1 MVCTAM
7 TLFCRSS
14 PRHRRSLIG
23 AALGLL
29 AMPACA
35 VTIDGR
41 IDPDEWRGA
50 QHITDFRKTQPLN
63 GEPASLPTEAWVL
76 ATPEGLAVAFRNIQ
90 PASVPRTY
98 QRTRRDENAVVDRV
112 NVMLDFNGDGRTG
125 YDFTLTLTN
134 GITDAVITNE
144 SKMNNDWDGL
154 WQHAVSEDAEGWSAE
169 LLIPWHTAPMRKAV
183 DGKRVIGLY
192 LDRVIGSTG
201 ERSAW
206 PVAAFS
212 RARFLSEFN
221 RVEMPAY
228 SQSLLSV
235 TPHVLGILDNVHG
248 SSRVKGGAD
257 LLWKPNSQTQLTATL
272 RPDFGQVESDDLV
285 VNFSAEETF
294 FSDKRPFF
302 TENQGLFDFGMLLD
316 DSQVIYTRR
325 VGGAADDGSG
335 ASQIDGALKLTGSL
349 GSTHYGV
356 MVAQEEGEAGRLFS
370 AWRLDHDAGE
380 HTLGLLATRVE
391 HPWLDR
397 EASVLGINH
406 RWRPN
411 ERLMVRG
418 KLIGSA
424 IDQYEQTRR
433 GNGATVA
440 VDYEAGNGWAQQW
453 YAMHFDGSLDVND
466 FGYLPR
472 NSLNYAHWE
481 LRRRLVDLPARSSY
495 VSREWRVRGN
505 ATNNDRGLS
514 LRRQL
519 RVTLKSN
526 LRNGGNETI
535 ELNLNGAGH
544 DDLLTRGHG
553 AMRTASYP
561 VLSWERSRPR
571 KGAWAWKANARVS
584 GNDLSGTDRLSY
596 KVYGEPT
603 LFLSNALSVFAGI
616 TYESNPEWL
625 IWQHGNLV
633 GSFNA
638 TSLQLAAGMAWN
650 IGNRQEFRVRL
661 QALGMDADLRQAWR
675 VIDRLRPMAVTDPV
689 EDFSIRNL
697 GLQIRYRYELAPLSD
712 LYVVYGRGGYA
723 LDQEIAPAGRQFVD
737 SFRLRDSEQLMIKLA
752 YRFEL

>member
-1 MVCTAM
+1 M
-7 TLFCRSS
+7 
-14 PRHRRSLIG
+14 
-23 AALGLL
+23 LGLL
-29 AMPACA
+29 AAPAFA
-35 VTIDGR
+35 VTIDGC

-63 GEPASLPTEAWVL
+63 GKPASLRTEAWVL

-90 PASVPRTY
+90 PPEVPRTY

-144 SKMNNDWDGL
+144 SKLNNDWDGL
-154 WQHAVSEDAEGWSAE
+154 WQHAVSEDEEGWSAE
-169 LLIPWHTAPMRKAV
+169 ILIPWHTAPMRKAV
-183 DGKRVIGLY
+183 DSKRVIGLY

-201 ERSAW
+201 ERVAW
-206 PVAAFS
+206 PVASFS
-212 RARFLSEFN
+212 RTRFLSEFN
-221 RVEMPAY
+221 MVEVPAY
-228 SQSLLSV
+228 NQSLLSV
-235 TPHVLGILDNVHG
+235 TPHAVGIYDNVDGH
-248 SSRVKGGAD
+248 SRIKSGAD
-257 LLWKPNSQTQLTATL
+257 LLWKPNSQTQLTATF

-302 TENQGLFDFGMLLD
+302 TENRGLFDFGMLLD
-316 DSQVIYTRR
+316 DSQLIYTRR

-356 MVAQEEGEAGRLFS
+356 MAAQEEGEAGRLFS
-370 AWRLDHDAGE
+370 ALRLDQDFGA
-380 HTLGLLATRVE
+380 HTLGMLATQVDR
-391 HPWLDR
+391 PWLDR
-397 EASVLGINH
+397 EASVLGVNH

-411 ERLMVRG
+411 ERLMV
-418 KLIGSA
+418 KSNLIGSA
-424 IDQYEQTRR
+424 IDQYGQTRR
-433 GNGATVA
+433 GSGATMA
-440 VDYEAGNGWAQQW
+440 VDYEVGNGWSHQW
-453 YAMHFDGSLDVND
+453 YAMHFDDTLDVND

-472 NSLNYAHWE
+472 NSLNYGHWE
-481 LRRRLVDLPARSSY
+481 LRRRAVHLPDTSAYS
-495 VSREWRVRGN
+495 SREWRVRAN
-505 ATNNDRGLS
+505 ATNSDHGLS

-526 LRNGGNETI
+526 LRDGGNETV
-535 ELNLNGAGH
+535 ELSMNGAGH
-544 DDLLTRGHG
+544 DDLLTRRHG
-553 AMRTASYP
+553 AMRTAPYP

-571 KGAWAWKANARVS
+571 KGDWAWKANAKIS
-584 GNDLSGTDRLSY
+584 GNDLSGTDRLGY

-603 LFLSNALSVFAGI
+603 YFLSNALSIFAGI
-616 TYESNPEWL
+616 TYESNPERL
-625 IWQHGNLV
+625 IWQRSNLI

-650 IGNRQEFRVRL
+650 IGSRQEFRVRL
-661 QALGMDADLRQAWR
+661 QALGLDASLRQAYR
-675 VIDRLRPMAVTDPV
+675 VNDRMRAAATNDPV

-712 LYVVYGRGGYA
+712 LYVVYGRGGYS
-723 LDQEIAPAGRQFVD
+723 LDQDAAPVGRQFVD
-737 SFRLRDSEQLMIKLA
+737 SFSLRDSEQLMVKLA